1 MNMNMLS
8 TSWKIAFPGLLV
20 TALLASCGSSPDVNS
35 GTTVPQPEVFAAPAA
50 PVVVADTDLGQA
62 SVVAQRASAQIQAV
76 LTPEALTP
84 DLYTLLSASGLLNV
98 FNPPGVPPMPG
109 TPMLVGTGS
118 LNPRTLGRQLL
129 GLNAHALGAQAV
141 VNIPD
146 HLLPTGTAVFD
157 MQGLP
162 RLISAEPKTGFV
174 IINQKT
180 GLTATADWKV
190 NGAATTMLMLSDSP
204 DTYGVRHPFRQE
216 WPTNARVSV
225 SKTATGKVIA
235 AASFSMTPG
244 ACLEMTGPDA
254 LKLDIWAGNAAQP
267 ELKASADYAWNAQG
281 LSLKASA
288 SLSTLK
294 GKASAAMDLKIDGA
308 TVNRCNSAT
317 FSFTPTRLDASASA
331 EVPGDRLNAELKLR
345 DVGNLEFSAAAMR
358 VPNPFAKVQ
367 GKMLASADHNGQ
379 RFFSAFGPLADG
391 PDLDLIPGDGV
402 EVKYVQSG
410 QLVTTNLQA
419 FVVSLA
425 SLMK

>member
-20 TALLASCGSSPDVNS
+20 TALLASCGSSPDVSS
-35 GTTVPQPEVFAAPAA
+35 GATVPQPEVFAAPAA
-50 PVVVADTDLGQA
+50 PLVVADTDLGQA
-62 SVVAQRASAQIQAV
+62 NVVAQRASAQIQAV

-84 DLYTLLSASGLLNV
+84 DLYSVLNALGLVGPFIPGSPPPSAGMPLSAGIE
-98 FNPPGVPPMPG
+98 
-109 TPMLVGTGS
+109 S

-129 GLNAHALGAQAV
+129 SLSSTAVGAQGV
-141 VNIPD
+141 VNLPD
-146 HLLPTGTAVFD
+146 HLLPTGTTVINA
-157 MQGLP
+157 QGMP
-162 RLISAEPKTGFV
+162 TLISAEPKTGAI
-174 IINQKT
+174 IINEKP
-180 GLTATADWKV
+180 GLTITIDWKV
-190 NGAATTMLMLSDSP
+190 NGAATTMLMLSAGTDQ
-204 DTYGVRHPFRQE
+204 YGVRQSFRQE
-216 WPTNARVSV
+216 LPTSARVSV
-225 SKTATGKVIA
+225 SKTASGKMIA
-235 AASFSMTPG
+235 AATFSMTPG
-244 ACLEMTGPDA
+244 ACLETTGPEA
-254 LKLDIWAGNAAQP
+254 LKLDVWAGNAAQP

-294 GKASAAMDLKIDGA
+294 GKASAVTDLKLDG
-308 TVNRCNSAT
+308 TTSNRCDSAA
-317 FSFTPTRLDASASA
+317 FSFKPSRLDASASA

-345 DVGNLEFSAAAMR
+345 DVSNLEFSAAAMR